1 MHCSRGRTAQAAIN
15 CDYFFIFQSTP
26 SQEGEHQFR
35 KLIFIHTAISI
46 HSLVRGRT
54 ARVAFLTID
63 SSISIHSLVRGRTVN
78 ALEFVDSI
86 AISIHSLVRGRTR
99 LIIRPKSTTAFQST
113 PSQEGEHIVHIFFNV
128 ITKFQS
134 TPSQEGE
141 QKPLNVVRPGV
152 AYFNPLPRKRE
163 NDDAP
168 VWTDEHLEISIHSLA
183 RWRTCVS
190 NG

>member
-63 SSISIHSLVRGRTVN
+63 SS
-78 ALEFVDSI
+78 
-86 AISIHSLVRGRTR
+86 ISIHSLVRGRTR